1 MLGPHC
7 CRKDPMQQLPKGKR
21 RIRVSASEM
30 GLGLGR
36 GTFPVL
42 TSE

>member
-7 CRKDPMQQLPKGKR
+7 CRKDPVQLLPKGKR
-21 RIRVSASEM
+21 GIKVSASET
-30 GLGLGR
+30 GLGLDR

>member
-1 MLGPHC
+1 MLGPHR
-7 CRKDPMQQLPKGKR
+7 CRKDPVQLLPKGKR
-21 RIRVSASEM
+21 RIRVSAPDM